1 VLLDPNQRGSSGGGS
16 WKPPSAASPAE
27 AETGADRLDRVR
39 AVFQEMKRQYASGNF
54 TRYGELL
61 QLLEKLLSSP

>member
-1 VLLDPNQRGSSGGGS
+1 
-16 WKPPSAASPAE
+16 
-27 AETGADRLDRVR
+27 
-39 AVFQEMKRQYASGNF
+39 MKRQYASGNF

>member
-1 VLLDPNQRGSSGGGS
+1 M
-16 WKPPSAASPAE
+16 KAPSPASLAE
-27 AETGADRLDRVR
+27 AETRADRLDRVR

-61 QLLEKLLSSP
+61 QQLERLLSAP